1 MKNIYHMIG
10 QSGRIPTPVNGP
22 QEESETN
29 EHTVL
34 GSGSAMNSTGS
45 NYIEYQVKVIDT
57 NFTC

>member
-29 EHTVL
+29 EHTVP
-34 GSGSAMNSTGS
+34 GSGNAMNSTCMRFELYRIPS
-45 NYIEYQVKVIDT
+45 KND
-57 NFTC
+57 

>member
-1 MKNIYHMIG
+1 MIG

-45 NYIEYQVKVIDT
+45 NYIEYQVKMIDT

>member
-10 QSGRIPTPVNGP
+10 QSGRIPSSVYDP

-29 EHTVL
+29 EPIVPR
-34 GSGSAMNSTGS
+34 SGSAMNSTGS